1 MNRKH
6 FDHFHIAGFT
16 FYEGVLA
23 FSQLQIGTELLLKPE
38 PDNRY
43 DENAVAIWYNDH
55 KLGFVPRSSNQAI
68 AAILNA
74 GHLIFE
80 ARIQQLKPNAHPE
93 DQVHV
98 VVWVKSKE
106 PEKQKNRGDG

>member
-1 MNRKH
+1 MKNKH

-23 FSQLQIGTELLLKPE
+23 FSNLQIGAQLLLKPE

-43 DENAVAIWYNDH
+43 DENAIAIWHNEH
-55 KLGFVPRSSNQAI
+55 KLGFVPRSVNKPI

-74 GHLIFE
+74 GHDIFE
-80 ARIQQLKPNAHPE
+80 ARVQQLKPESHPE

-98 VVWVKSKE
+98 VIWVKSSE
-106 PEKQKNRGDG
+106 PDKQKNRGEG

>member
-1 MNRKH
+1 MNLKH

-23 FSQLQIGTELLLKPE
+23 FNNLQIGTELLLKPE

-43 DENAVAIWYNDH
+43 DHDAVSIWHNNH
-55 KLGFVPRSSNQAI
+55 KLGFVPRSVNKPI
-68 AAILNA
+68 AAILNT
-74 GHLIFE
+74 GHNIFE
-80 ARIQQLKPNAHPE
+80 VRVQQLKPHSHPE

-98 VVWVKSKE
+98 VVFVKS
-106 PEKQKNRGDG
+106 EKN